1 MWDVRNITEAEDD
14 LFRARI
20 SLAFG
25 RDLDSDE
32 SARERYLAIF
42 ERERSF
48 AAFDGDDIVGTVTAF
63 SLGVTVPGGAEV
75 PMGGTTVIGVKPTHR
90 RRGVLRALM
99 DRHLAEIAERGEPL
113 AGLWSSEGTIYG
125 RFGYGPATFR
135 HVMEATTTA
144 LRFNPVSGPEA
155 TIRLLDPD
163 KAGPVIQ
170 DIYERAR
177 GTITGALTRS
187 EAWWQH
193 RVLADLESWR
203 AGKSKLR
210 YAVAEVAGAPM
221 GYALYRQKASWDD
234 FIATGELQVEELIT
248 VDPAARRELWR
259 FLVGIDLFPNLDY
272 WAMPLD
278 DPLPH
283 LVTDQRQVRRT
294 AADALWIRIMD
305 IPAAMQARTYESDG
319 VVTFQV
325 LASGRDGPGQAF
337 RLEVTDGVGDCQPT
351 TGETEI
357 ELPADVLGHLYLG
370 GGDATAMA
378 AAGRVDGDTEAV
390 ARLDKMLRT
399 TRAPWCP
406 EVF

>member
-144 LRFNPVSGPEA
+144 LRFNPVSGP
-155 TIRLLDPD
+155 
-163 KAGPVIQ
+163 
-170 DIYERAR
+170 
-177 GTITGALTRS
+177 
-187 EAWWQH
+187 
-193 RVLADLESWR
+193 
-203 AGKSKLR
+203 
-210 YAVAEVAGAPM
+210 
-221 GYALYRQKASWDD
+221 
-234 FIATGELQVEELIT
+234 
-248 VDPAARRELWR
+248 
-259 FLVGIDLFPNLDY
+259 
-272 WAMPLD
+272 
-278 DPLPH
+278 
-283 LVTDQRQVRRT
+283 
-294 AADALWIRIMD
+294 
-305 IPAAMQARTYESDG
+305 
-319 VVTFQV
+319 
-325 LASGRDGPGQAF
+325 
-337 RLEVTDGVGDCQPT
+337 
-351 TGETEI
+351 
-357 ELPADVLGHLYLG
+357 
-370 GGDATAMA
+370 
-378 AAGRVDGDTEAV
+378 
-390 ARLDKMLRT
+390 
-399 TRAPWCP
+399 
-406 EVF
+406 